1 MDKLIEFLTSKIG
14 YTLAG
19 IGGLLFPGLI
29 FIFVWDREFFLEV
42 NLVLLFV
49 FSAAISS
56 MVYIPNLAYFVWSQM
71 KKEKRSGD
79 SENTNAKKIDLIF
92 MDLFFVPLV
101 FTTIEMSF
109 AVLRKLNNATY
120 SVRQFANTWFVVL
133 LMAVV
138 WELIKDILSKL
149 KK

>member
-1 MDKLIEFLTSKIG
+1 
-14 YTLAG
+14 
-19 IGGLLFPGLI
+19 
-29 FIFVWDREFFLEV
+29 
-42 NLVLLFV
+42 
-49 FSAAISS
+49 
-56 MVYIPNLAYFVWSQM
+56 
-71 KKEKRSGD
+71 
-79 SENTNAKKIDLIF
+79 

-101 FTTIEMSF
+101 LTTIEMSF

-138 WELIKDILSKL
+138 WELIKDIFSKL

>member
-14 YTLAG
+14 YTIAG

-71 KKEKRSGD
+71 KKEKRSCD
-79 SENTNAKKIDLIF
+79 SENTNAKKLIQF
-92 MDLFFVPLV
+92 LWIYFLYHLCLLQ
-101 FTTIEMSF
+101 SKCH
-109 AVLRKLNNATY
+109 LQY
-120 SVRQFANTWFVVL
+120 SG
-133 LMAVV
+133 
-138 WELIKDILSKL
+138 S
-149 KK
+149 